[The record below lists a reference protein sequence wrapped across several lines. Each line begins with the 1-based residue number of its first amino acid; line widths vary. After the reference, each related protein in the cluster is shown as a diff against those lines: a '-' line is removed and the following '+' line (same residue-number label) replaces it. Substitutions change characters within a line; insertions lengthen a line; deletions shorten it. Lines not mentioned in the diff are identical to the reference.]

1 MEPRTSGAIALKPSG
16 NEQGG
21 HYFLS
26 LHTGKS
32 VQRNPETPM
41 PNNIIDAIHKLEAES

>member
-1 MEPRTSGAIALKPSG
+1 MEPRTSGAIALKLSG

-41 PNNIIDAIHKLEAES
+41 PNNIIDAWKKTKS